1 MSSILDNVDKT
12 LEKSDIELLR
22 IELYQVKGSM
32 IIALDNL
39 RKELHQLISRV
50 NTIDDRTQFMDSHV
64 SRHNNEIMLIQN
76 KLYDLDSKITNIE
89 NFID

>member
-64 SRHNNEIMLIQN
+64 SGHHNKIVVIQS
-76 KLYDLDSKITNIE
+76 KLYELDSKITNIE

>member
-1 MSSILDNVDKT
+1 MGSILDNVDRT
-12 LEKSDIELLR
+12 LEKSDIELLS
-22 IELYQVKGSM
+22 IELYQLKGSM

-50 NTIDDRTQFMDSHV
+50 NAIDDRTRFMDSHV
-64 SRHNNEIMLIQN
+64 SGHHNEINLIQA
-76 KLYDLDSKITNIE
+76 KLYELDGKITNIE

>member
-1 MSSILDNVDKT
+1 M
-12 LEKSDIELLR
+12 R

-50 NTIDDRTQFMDSHV
+50 NIIDDRTQFMDSHV
-64 SRHNNEIMLIQN
+64 SGHHNEIMLIKN
-76 KLYDLDSKITNIE
+76 KLYDLDNKITNIE
-89 NFID
+89 TFID

>member
-12 LEKSDIELLR
+12 LEKYDIELLR
-22 IELYQVKGSM
+22 IELYQFKDSM

-50 NTIDDRTQFMDSHV
+50 NTIDARTKFVDSHV
-64 SRHNNEIMLIQN
+64 SDHHNEIIVIQS
-76 KLYDLDSKITNIE
+76 KLYELDSKITNIE

>member
-22 IELYQVKGSM
+22 IELYQIKGSM

-50 NTIDDRTQFMDSHV
+50 NTIDDRTAFVDSHV
-64 SRHNNEIMLIQN
+64 LGHHKEINLIQA
-76 KLYDLDSKITNIE
+76 KLYELDGKITNIE
-89 NFID
+89 NLID

>member
-22 IELYQVKGSM
+22 VELHQFKGSM

-50 NTIDDRTQFMDSHV
+50 NTIDDRTQFLDSHV
-64 SRHNNEIMLIQN
+64 SDHHNKIIVIQS

>member
-50 NTIDDRTQFMDSHV
+50 NTIDDRTQFMDLHV
-64 SRHNNEIMLIQN
+64 SGHHNEIVVIQS
-76 KLYDLDSKITNIE
+76 KLYELYSKITHIE